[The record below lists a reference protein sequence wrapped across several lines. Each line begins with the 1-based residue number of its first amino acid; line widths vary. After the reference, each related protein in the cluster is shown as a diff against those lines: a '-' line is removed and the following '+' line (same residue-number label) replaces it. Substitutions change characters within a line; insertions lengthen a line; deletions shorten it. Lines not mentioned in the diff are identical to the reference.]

1 MLLEHNLEDKT
12 EILFII
18 KLSKQRHMLSRHLES
33 QNLTYDQEQHQK
45 IIIKKVY
52 IYLVFASVTLYLKCL

>member
-12 EILFII
+12 EIVFII
-18 KLSKQRHMLSRHLES
+18 NLSKQRLMLSRHPES